1 MIWIRQTEGICGWQR
16 YIPLQPKLLC
26 LFSNSTE
33 EIRTK
38 RSLKKNDTNPS
49 VKRAKVP
56 RHSSDAFSDAFAVKW
71 CLVTAKDCLFHQAQ
85 PALTWLMAS
94 MYIDLSK
101 ANSATVCH
109 LSSLRAS
116 CKSCCKC
123 RRPIGWKENKPGG
136 IIGPIQ
142 QICKVWFEALETSKI
157 SQHMTYNKSVPLTT
171 LCFKTQRDLLQQW
184 WDA

>member
-1 MIWIRQTEGICGWQR
+1 MS
-16 YIPLQPKLLC
+16 LC

-38 RSLKKNDTNPS
+38 RSPGKRHKS
-49 VKRAKVP
+49 ICQRAKVH
-56 RHSSDAFSDAFAVKW
+56 RRSSDAFALPLLSSDVWWLRKIAFSTRHNQLW
-71 CLVTAKDCLFHQAQ
+71 LDY
-85 PALTWLMAS
+85 LMAS
-94 MYIDLSK
+94 MYIMVIDLSK

-109 LSSLRAS
+109 LSSLWAS
-116 CKSCCKC
+116 KSCCKC
-123 RRPIGWKENKPGG
+123 LRPIGWNENKPGG
-136 IIGPIQ
+136 IIGTIQ